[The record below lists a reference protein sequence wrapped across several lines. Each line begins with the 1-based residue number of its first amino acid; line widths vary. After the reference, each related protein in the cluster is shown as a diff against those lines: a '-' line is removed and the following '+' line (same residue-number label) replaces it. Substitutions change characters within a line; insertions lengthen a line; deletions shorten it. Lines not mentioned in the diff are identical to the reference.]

1 MTGHYSVFLVLLS
14 FLISTL
20 ASWVALDLSGRVYLQ
35 TSRNR
40 KMFWL
45 SVGATSMGL
54 GIWSMHYVGMLAYK
68 MQMPVLYDWPTVLL
82 SMIAALAASGVA
94 LGLVARNVLFWK
106 DTVLGGIVMG
116 GAIAAMH
123 YIGMAA
129 MRMPMKMSYS
139 TPLVV
144 FSVIAAVAISIVGLR
159 LTFGSKDSPRG
170 WSGKKIL
177 SALLMGTA
185 IPTMHYLGMAAA
197 HWTNGPGRFAPK
209 DLQHAISITALSST
223 GIILASLFVLVIAL
237 VSAGVDRRVSRFES
251 ALDGSNRS
259 YAQLKRHNE
268 RLRGAFRAG
277 GFGIWECDPSTGLFY
292 VDSSL
297 RDVYGVTQD
306 GQPVS
311 RETWKA
317 AVHPEDVAALDQR
330 WTECLA
336 AGDKYENEYRIVRP
350 NQEIRLLH
358 SVASLVRHAD
368 GSLQRV
374 LGMTWDVTAERR
386 REQDIQDQATRFK
399 LTLEAIGDAVI
410 ATDEYLRII
419 FINPVAAQLTGWD
432 KDSGLG
438 RSLGEVFV
446 TRDEHSGALRPD
458 PVQRCIEQG
467 GAFLAEDGILLS
479 RGGQRYNIRKNV
491 ALMGQN
497 RAAVVT
503 FQDITKARLME
514 NELLYAATHDS
525 LTGLANRAAF
535 EKKLSSLW
543 EENRHSGKTHCLCIV
558 DLDRFKIIND
568 ASGHIAGDALLRAI
582 AQVMQTELRK
592 TDLAARMGGDEFM
605 LLLVD
610 TNAEEAALPLQRLLA
625 SIEALR
631 FPWQGKMYEV
641 TASLGMVSFD
651 CFSPEPEILIS
662 QADAAAFTAKR
673 NGRNQISVFTN
684 QSVAADYYLEMQV
697 AADLRRCIEE
707 DCFELHAQPIVSAHT
722 LTRGRYFEIL
732 LRMRGADGK
741 LVSPALFIPAQN
753 AMA

>member
-277 GFGIWECDPSTGLFY
+277 GFGIWECDPSTGLF
-292 VDSSL
+292 
-297 RDVYGVTQD
+297 
-306 GQPVS
+306 
-311 RETWKA
+311 
-317 AVHPEDVAALDQR
+317 
-330 WTECLA
+330 
-336 AGDKYENEYRIVRP
+336 
-350 NQEIRLLH
+350 
-358 SVASLVRHAD
+358 
-368 GSLQRV
+368 
-374 LGMTWDVTAERR
+374 
-386 REQDIQDQATRFK
+386 
-399 LTLEAIGDAVI
+399 
-410 ATDEYLRII
+410 
-419 FINPVAAQLTGWD
+419 
-432 KDSGLG
+432 
-438 RSLGEVFV
+438 
-446 TRDEHSGALRPD
+446 
-458 PVQRCIEQG
+458 
-467 GAFLAEDGILLS
+467 
-479 RGGQRYNIRKNV
+479 
-491 ALMGQN
+491 
-497 RAAVVT
+497 
-503 FQDITKARLME
+503 
-514 NELLYAATHDS
+514 
-525 LTGLANRAAF
+525 
-535 EKKLSSLW
+535 
-543 EENRHSGKTHCLCIV
+543 
-558 DLDRFKIIND
+558 
-568 ASGHIAGDALLRAI
+568 
-582 AQVMQTELRK
+582 
-592 TDLAARMGGDEFM
+592 
-605 LLLVD
+605 
-610 TNAEEAALPLQRLLA
+610 
-625 SIEALR
+625 
-631 FPWQGKMYEV
+631 
-641 TASLGMVSFD
+641 
-651 CFSPEPEILIS
+651 
-662 QADAAAFTAKR
+662 
-673 NGRNQISVFTN
+673 
-684 QSVAADYYLEMQV
+684 
-697 AADLRRCIEE
+697 
-707 DCFELHAQPIVSAHT
+707 
-722 LTRGRYFEIL
+722 
-732 LRMRGADGK
+732 
-741 LVSPALFIPAQN
+741 
-753 AMA
+753 